1 MDYPEKTCCFTGH
14 RQLPNEAIP
23 ALRVRLRRELERQ
36 IGQGFRFFLPR
47 AVRAAST
54 PSRRRRCWNCGKPIR
69 ISASSSSSP
78 ARIKPGGWNQA
89 DKEAYEAVRRAA
101 DKAVYV
107 SDRYTS
113 GCMLARNRR
122 LVEGSG
128 LCLCYLTQPRGGT
141 RYTVEYCRRR
151 GVPVIN
157 LADE

>member
-36 IGQGFRFFLPR
+36 IGQGFRFFAAGGARGFDTLAAQAVLELRETHPHIRLILVLPCPDQTR
-47 AVRAAST
+47 
-54 PSRRRRCWNCGKPIR
+54 
-69 ISASSSSSP
+69 
-78 ARIKPGGWNQA
+78 GWNQA